1 MAKKDLF
8 KVEGDKLVRTR
19 KTCPKCGDG
28 VFLAEHKDR
37 LSCGACG
44 YTEFKGGEK
53 KAQPAEPAEQE
64 EAEKSEEKTEEKD
77 EE

>member
-28 VFLAEHKDR
+28 VFLAEHEDR

-44 YTEFKGGEK
+44 YTEFKKEK
-53 KAQPAEPAEQE
+53 KQGE
-64 EAEKSEEKTEEKD
+64 ENKEATETPSSSKKTEGKE
-77 EE
+77 